1 MNESK
6 RLEYEIS
13 NAKYMYEEIVL
24 LQGCQSL
31 LLVFSVLSDVSSS
44 QPSLVAESPGIIR
57 SFICT
62 ALKASQQSLGREE

>member
-24 LQGCQSL
+24 LQGSQSL

-44 QPSLVAESPGIIR
+44 NHQ
-57 SFICT
+57 
-62 ALKASQQSLGREE
+62 